1 MRGKKLINRWAVKK
15 IFIKYKLEYVIYF
28 IALAFILMLPNCA
41 KTPEQKQLIKAGKK
55 TLKVKLE
62 GVVRPFKKEKILAPE
77 TGTVKK
83 IFFKNGDWVNKG
95 DVIYT
100 ISNEEVD
107 VQIETIRSEIN
118 DINREI
124 NTNRRN
130 SYRVI
135 NSRIELIRV
144 AKAQLERIA
153 SLYAEG
159 YATKTEL
166 ESAEEKYFRLL
177 AEKENIK
184 ENYSSKNT
192 NLYKQ
197 RREKKVQL
205 IKLLNKQ
212 KNTMV
217 KATISG
223 YLTGFSLTP
232 DQSVSKG
239 SVVAQILNL
248 DKVVVRAGIASGLF
262 QFIHKND
269 IVHIDFITTPPYS
282 TKARITKVIPIVDPQ
297 IGRMVAEI
305 ELKNPNYILQDGTKA
320 LITLIPNKKAQAML
334 YKNFYKK
341 GSKVVEIKSDIK

>member
-1 MRGKKLINRWAVKK
+1 M
-15 IFIKYKLEYVIYF
+15 FS
-28 IALAFILMLPNCA
+28 NCA

-83 IFFKNGDWVNKG
+83 IFFKNGDWVKKG
-95 DVIYT
+95 DILYT
-100 ISNEEVD
+100 IGNEEVD
-107 VQIETIRSEIN
+107 VQIETIKSEIA

-124 NTNRRN
+124 NINRNN

-135 NSRIELIRV
+135 RSRVELIRV

-184 ENYSSKNT
+184 ENYSSRNT

-197 RREKKVQL
+197 RRNKKVQL

-212 KNTMV
+212 KNNSARTNI
-217 KATISG
+217 AG

-232 DQSVSKG
+232 DQTVAIG
-239 SVVAQILNL
+239 NVVAQIVNIE
-248 DKVVVRAGIASGLF
+248 KVVVRAGVASGLF
-262 QFIHKND
+262 QFIHEND

-282 TKARITKVIPIVDPQ
+282 TKARITKITPIVDPK

-305 ELKNPNYILQDGTKA
+305 ELDNPNYILQDGTKA
-320 LITLIPNKKAQAML
+320 LITLIPGKKAQKEL
-334 YKNFYKK
+334 YKHFYKK
-341 GSKVVEIKSDIK
+341 GSQIVEIRTSIK

>member
-1 MRGKKLINRWAVKK
+1 M
-15 IFIKYKLEYVIYF
+15 FS
-28 IALAFILMLPNCA
+28 NCA

-83 IFFKNGDWVNKG
+83 IFFKNGDWVKKG
-95 DVIYT
+95 DILYT
-100 ISNEEVD
+100 IGNEEVD
-107 VQIETIRSEIN
+107 VQIETIKSEIA

-124 NTNRRN
+124 NINRNN

-135 NSRIELIRV
+135 RSRVELIRV

-184 ENYSSKNT
+184 ENYSSRNT

-197 RREKKVQL
+197 RRNKKVQL

-212 KNTMV
+212 KNNSARTNI
-217 KATISG
+217 AG

-232 DQSVSKG
+232 DQTVAKG
-239 SVVAQILNL
+239 NVVAQIVNL
-248 DKVVVRAGIASGLF
+248 EKVIVRAGVASGLF

-282 TKARITKVIPIVDPQ
+282 TNARITKIIPIVDPK

-305 ELKNPNYILQDGTKA
+305 ELDNPNYILQDGTKA
-320 LITLIPNKKAQAML
+320 LITLIPGRKAQEEL
-334 YKNFYKK
+334 YKHFYKK
-341 GSKVVEIKSDIK
+341 GSQIVEIRTSIK